1 MIAKDPFNPTIFHKW
16 LSYPRGIL
24 AGVFIL
30 VSIFLFGIWMIVST
44 VLFHSARH
52 QDQILYSWAVL
63 VKYMFNIEL
72 TVDGVHN
79 LDDQGVLFLFNHT
92 SHFDIPI
99 FYMAV
104 RRRARFGAKI
114 ELFKIPVFASVMR
127 IMGTLPIARGERE
140 KVLQL
145 YKDSIDRV
153 ALGESFIL
161 AGEGTR
167 QPLAG
172 VGGNFKSGPFIF
184 AIGGQFPIQPLVFK
198 GGNEIL
204 PKNKL
209 FPGWGRWINPVH
221 VSILPA
227 VPTKGLT
234 LEDRDNLKVAV
245 RDSMEKAYRALDNQ
259 G

>member
-1 MIAKDPFNPTIFHKW
+1 MIDRYNPTIFHKW
-16 LSYPRGIL
+16 LSYPRGVI
-24 AGVFIL
+24 AGVLVL
-30 VSIFLFGIWMIVST
+30 VSIFLWGVWMIVST
-44 VLFHSARH
+44 LLFNSARH
-52 QDQILYSWAVL
+52 QDKILYTWAML

-72 TVDGVHN
+72 TVDGTEN
-79 LDDQGVLFLFNHT
+79 LTGHGVLFLFNHT

-145 YKDSIDRV
+145 YKDSIERV
-153 ALGESFIL
+153 AQGESFIL

-167 QPLAG
+167 QPDPG
-172 VGGNFKSGPFIF
+172 VGRNFKSGPFIF
-184 AIGGQFPIQPLVFK
+184 AIGGQFPIQPLVFH
-198 GGNEIL
+198 GASEIL

-221 VSILPA
+221 VAILPV
-227 VPTKGLT
+227 VPTKGLS
-234 LEDRDNLKVAV
+234 LEDRDNLKQKV
-245 RDSMEKAYRALDNQ
+245 RDSMDQAYKAFDNQ